1 MRNKALLHTDSLGL
15 DKDPLTHRLEEME
28 HALHLQIRV
37 YIFLASRFVRDSSL
51 TDPVTKEN
59 SAKATL
65 YQVFCYC
72 CVGGG
77 SLLSTL
83 SIWSIQATKASQQAH
98 TVMAE
103 WHPTYVEKLALTSE
117 AKTDTKANY

>member
-1 MRNKALLHTDSLGL
+1 MRNKALPHTDSLGL
-15 DKDPLTHRLEEME
+15 DKGPLTHNRRLEEME
-28 HALHLQIRV
+28 YALHLQIRV
-37 YIFLASRFVRDSSL
+37 SIFLASRFVRDSSL
-51 TDPVTKEN
+51 TGPVTKEN

-77 SLLSTL
+77 SLLSTH
-83 SIWSIQATKASQQAH
+83 SIWCIQVTKASQQPAH

-103 WHPTYVEKLALTSE
+103 
-117 AKTDTKANY
+117 